1 MLGRNHVAL
10 SIASALL
17 LATPWLPGSLP
28 IVALIL
34 AGVWI
39 GAFLPDMDT
48 DGMRVVR
55 GVVMP
60 RILVRILR
68 WILFRIVG
76 IAFRLVRQPFHP
88 EHRGS
93 LHTLLGIGFY
103 SLVISFSIFAG
114 LRIVGFWDPVVL
126 YFFAGLVA
134 GGLLHLLEDCCTRW
148 GVTPFVPLWEHRFH
162 GGISTGNSS
171 DKRPE
176 IYASILFTITG
187 GLYYFSLTQQIA
199 QIQMIKMAGLI
210 FLTVWGMFYAIS
222 KFKIRNKSRRT

>member
-10 SIASALL
+10 SLASALL
-17 LATPWLPGSLP
+17 LATPWIPGSLAT
-28 IVALIL
+28 VALVL

-55 GVVMP
+55 GVMMP
-60 RILVRILR
+60 RFLVRILR
-68 WILFRIVG
+68 WLLFVIVG
-76 IAFRLVRQPFHP
+76 VAFRLVRQPFHS

-103 SLVISFSIFAG
+103 STVICFTVYAALKMAG
-114 LRIVGFWDPVVL
+114 IWDPGVL
-126 YFFAGLVA
+126 FLFAGLVG

-148 GVTPFVPLWEHRFH
+148 GIRPFIPLWQHRFH
-162 GGISTGNSS
+162 GGISTGNSA

-176 IYASILFTITG
+176 IYASVLFTIAG
-187 GLYYFSLTQQIA
+187 ALCYFNLTQHFE
-199 QIQMIKMAGLI
+199 QIQMIKISGLV
-210 FLTVWGMFYAIS
+210 FLTVWVMFYVFA
-222 KFKIRNKSRRT
+222 KIPIRDRSREA

>member
-10 SIASALL
+10 SVASALL
-17 LATPWLPGSLP
+17 LAIPWLPGSLP
-28 IVALIL
+28 LVALVL
-34 AGVWI
+34 AGVWV

-48 DGMRVVR
+48 DAMRVVR
-55 GVVMP
+55 GVMMP
-60 RILVRILR
+60 RILARFLK
-68 WILFRIVG
+68 WLLFGIVG

-114 LRIVGFWDPVVL
+114 LRILGFWDPIAL
-126 YFFAGLVA
+126 YFCAGLVA
-134 GGLLHLLEDCCTRW
+134 GGLLHLLEDCCTLW
-148 GVTPFVPLWEHRFH
+148 GISPFIPLWKHRFH

-176 IYASILFTITG
+176 IYASVLFTIAG
-187 GLYYFSLTQQIA
+187 GLYYYSLSQHIEQV
-199 QIQMIKMAGLI
+199 QMIKTAGLV
-210 FLTVWGMFYAIS
+210 FLTVWGMFYMIS
-222 KFKIRNKSRRT
+222 KFKVRDRSKRV